1 MFIWEKEE
9 LNTEQENAIYEKNS
23 STLLIACPGSGKT
36 RTLTYK
42 IAYELSRLRSEKE
55 YIIAITYTNAAADEI
70 KDRVELL
77 GVDVSRLWIGTIH
90 AFCTEWILRPY
101 SLHVDELKKGFKI
114 LNSHD
119 SEELLTALCREE
131 TNPPITYYDCQFI
144 ATTTAYKIASL
155 ETGKHRSI
163 NNVLNKYLARLKEN
177 HQIDY
182 EQILYYSYLI
192 LKDQP
197 AICKI
202 LSNIFPFILVDE
214 FQDTKDIQYHIIFS
228 IAKAGAGLTKL
239 FIVGDP
245 NQSIFDS
252 LGGYSMPKD
261 KMEKLTGQK
270 FEEYH
275 LENNYRSSAAII
287 TYFDYYKTFPNRITA
302 KGKLADFESVITF
315 NNVIN
320 HGLIEEE
327 IARLILYNI
336 KQKGIVPNEIC
347 VAAPQWIPL
356 AALTRKLMVRLPD
369 YSFDGPGM
377 APFARDIDN
386 FWFKLSR
393 IVLTEPSPNMYIRR
407 LRWAKE
413 ILHDLSATGVH
424 IENLTQKE
432 FLKICNS
439 LEIDETEG
447 VAYLIKAF
455 DKITKELKIRISYYP
470 SLQEHY
476 ESFFESSA
484 RRMKK
489 LIDAG
494 NDSVNTIENFKKVFK
509 QREGIK
515 ISTIHGVKGTEY
527 DTVIGFGLLQNWV
540 PHFQDP
546 NGLVNS
552 KKMLYVLASRARK
565 HLHII
570 SETGRNINRYNPSGL
585 IPTSH
590 LREYQFDYSKE

>member
-1 MFIWEKEE
+1 MFIWEKDE
-9 LNTEQENAIYEKNS
+9 LNTEQENAIYEKDNN
-23 STLLIACPGSGKT
+23 TLLIACPGSGKT

-42 IAYELSRLRSEKE
+42 IAYELSRLKSEKE

-77 GVDVSRLWIGTIH
+77 GVDTSRLWIGTIH

-101 SLHVDELKKGFKI
+101 SLHIDELKNGFKI

-119 SEELLTALCREE
+119 AEELITELCQAE
-131 TNPPITYYDCQFI
+131 TNPRITYYDCQFI
-144 ATTTAYKIASL
+144 ATTTEYKIASL
-155 ETGKHRSI
+155 ETEKHRSI
-163 NNVLNKYLARLKEN
+163 GNVLSKYLTKLKQN

-192 LKDQP
+192 LKEQP

-202 LSNIFPFILVDE
+202 LSNIFPFLLVDE

-228 IAKAGAGLTKL
+228 IIKAGKGHSKL

-245 NQSIFDS
+245 NQSIFDT
-252 LGGYSMPKD
+252 LGGYSMPKV
-261 KMEKLTGQK
+261 KMEQLTTLP
-270 FEEYH
+270 FAEYH
-275 LENNYRSSAAII
+275 LENNYRSSAII
-287 TYFDYYKTFPNRITA
+287 IAYFDHYKTFPNKIVA
-302 KGKLADFESVITF
+302 KGKLSDFASVITF
-315 NNVIN
+315 NDVVN
-320 HGLIEEE
+320 HTLIVDE
-327 IARLILYNI
+327 ITRLILYNI
-336 KQKGIVPNEIC
+336 TEKGISPNEIC
-347 VAAPQWIPL
+347 IAAPQWIPL
-356 AALTRKLMVRLPD
+356 ASLTRKLMVRLPD

-413 ILHDLSATGVH
+413 ILHDLSAAGVNVDE
-424 IENLTQKE
+424 ITQKE
-432 FLKICNS
+432 FLKFCNS
-439 LEIDETEG
+439 LEIQENEG
-447 VAYLIKAF
+447 VTYLVKAF
-455 DKITKELKIRISYYP
+455 NKIMEFLKLKISYYP

-476 ESFFESSA
+476 DSFFESSA
-484 RRMKK
+484 KRMKK

-494 NDSVNTIENFKKVFK
+494 NDSVNTISNFKKVFK

-527 DTVIGFGLLQNWV
+527 DTVIGFGLIQSWV
-540 PHFQDP
+540 PHFQDL

-570 SETGRNINRYNPSGL
+570 SETGRNINRHNPSGL
-585 IPTSH
+585 LPTSH
-590 LREYQFDYSKE
+590 LREYQFDYSQV

>member
-1 MFIWEKEE
+1 MFIWEKDD
-9 LNTEQENAIYEKNS
+9 LNTEQEDAIYENGN
-23 STLLIACPGSGKT
+23 TLLIACPGSGKT

-42 IAYELSRLRSEKE
+42 IAYELSRLKSEKE

-77 GVDVSRLWIGTIH
+77 GVDTSQLWIGTIH

-101 SLHVDELKKGFKI
+101 SLHVNELKNGFKI

-119 SEELLTALCREE
+119 AEELLTELCRAEN
-131 TNPPITYYDCQFI
+131 NPTITFYDCQFI
-144 ATTTAYKIASL
+144 ATTIEYKMASL
-155 ETGKHRSI
+155 ETAKHSSI
-163 NNVLNKYLARLKEN
+163 GNVLKKYLAILKKN

-192 LKDQP
+192 LKEHP
-197 AICKI
+197 KICKI
-202 LSNIFPFILVDE
+202 LSNIFPHILVDE
-214 FQDTKDIQYHIIFS
+214 FQDTKDIQYNIIFS
-228 IAKAGAGLTKL
+228 IAKAGNGNTKL

-245 NQSIFDS
+245 NQSIFDT

-261 KMEKLTGQK
+261 RMELLTGLPFK
-270 FEEYH
+270 EYH
-275 LENNYRSSAAII
+275 LESNYRSSAAII
-287 TYFDYYKTFPNRITA
+287 AYFDYFRTFPNKIVA
-302 KGKLADFESVITF
+302 KGKLTAFESCITF
-315 NNVIN
+315 NYVVN
-320 HGLIEEE
+320 HATIEDE
-327 IARLILYNI
+327 ITRLILYNI
-336 KQKGIVPNEIC
+336 NEKGILPNEIC

-356 AALTRKLMVRLPD
+356 ASLTRKLMVRLPD

-393 IVLTEPSPNMYIRR
+393 IVLTEPSPHMYVRR

-413 ILHDLSATGVH
+413 ILHDLSSAGVH
-424 IENLTQKE
+424 VEDVAQKE
-432 FLKICNS
+432 LLKICNS
-439 LEIDETEG
+439 LDIDENEG
-447 VAYLIKAF
+447 VEYLVKAF
-455 DKITKELKIRISYYP
+455 NKIMIVLKVQVSYFP
-470 SLQEHY
+470 ALQEHY
-476 ESFFESSA
+476 DSFFESSA
-484 RRMKK
+484 RRIKR

-494 NDSVNTIENFKKVFK
+494 NDSVNTIANFKKVFK

-527 DTVIGFGLLQNWV
+527 DTVIGFGLLENWV
-540 PHFQDP
+540 PHRQDP
-546 NGLVNS
+546 NGLINS

-570 SETGRNINRYNPSGL
+570 SETGRNVNWRNTSGL
-585 IPTSH
+585 LPTSH
-590 LREYQFDYSKE
+590 LREYQFDYSDI

>member
-1 MFIWEKEE
+1 MFIWEKDE
-9 LNTEQENAIYEKNS
+9 LNEEQENAIHEQDSN
-23 STLLIACPGSGKT
+23 TLLIACPGSGKT

-42 IAYELSRLRSEKE
+42 IAYELSRLKSEKE

-70 KDRVELL
+70 KDRVELM
-77 GVDVSRLWIGTIH
+77 GVDTSRLWIGTIH

-101 SLHVDELKKGFKI
+101 SLHIDELKNGFKI

-119 SEELLTALCREE
+119 AEELITSLCRAER
-131 TNPPITYYDCQFI
+131 TPPITFYDCQFI
-144 ATTTAYKIASL
+144 ATTREYKIASL
-155 ETGKHRSI
+155 ETAKHRSI
-163 NNVLNKYLARLKEN
+163 ANVLTKYLAILKEN
-177 HQIDY
+177 RQVDY

-192 LKDQP
+192 LRDHP

-228 IAKAGAGLTKL
+228 IAKAGTGNTRL

-245 NQSIFDS
+245 NQSIFQT
-252 LGGYSMPKD
+252 LGGYPMPKVR
-261 KMEKLTGQK
+261 MEQLTGLTFK
-270 FEEYH
+270 EYH
-275 LENNYRSSAAII
+275 LESNYRSSAAII
-287 TYFDYYKTFPNRITA
+287 AYFDHFKTFPNKIVA
-302 KGKLADFESVITF
+302 KGKHADFDSAISF
-315 NNVIN
+315 NHVVN
-320 HGLIEEE
+320 HTLIEDE
-327 IARLILYNI
+327 ITRLILYNI
-336 KQKGIVPNEIC
+336 TKKGISPNEIC
-347 VAAPQWIPL
+347 IAAPQWVHL
-356 AALTRKLMVRLPD
+356 ASLTRKLMVRLPD

-393 IVLTEPSPNMYIRR
+393 IVLTEPSPSMYIRR

-413 ILHDLSATGVH
+413 VLHDLTAAGVH
-424 IENLTQKE
+424 VEDIAQKE
-432 FLKICNS
+432 LLKICNS
-439 LEIDETEG
+439 LEIHENEG
-447 VAYLIKAF
+447 VAYLVKAF
-455 DKITKELKIRISYYP
+455 NKIMEILKVKISHFP
-470 SLQEHY
+470 ALQEHY
-476 ESFFESSA
+476 DSFFESSA
-484 RRMKK
+484 KRMQR

-494 NDSVNTIENFKKVFK
+494 NDSVNTIANFKKVFK

-527 DTVIGFGLLQNWV
+527 DTVIGFGLLESWV

-585 IPTSH
+585 LPTSH
-590 LREYQFDYSKE
+590 LVTYQFDYSKV